1 MSIPHLDP
9 SVNRETILEKLE
21 SKGCVVI
28 DNLIDKST
36 VEQIKSDMVPHL
48 TPTPVKDEFAGRHT
62 KRAGLLISRSPEGR
76 ELVMHPKIL
85 EITEKI
91 LSHSTNFQLH
101 NAQVLAVGPG
111 AELQSIH
118 RDQWAFDFFPFPS
131 GFETTFATMWALT
144 DFTDENGATRL
155 VPGSHKVNET
165 NSEEAFKT
173 SKRLT
178 VNFEKETEPA
188 EMKAGSVLLYT
199 GALYHGAGPNS
210 TESVRIGLT
219 IQYTLGWLRQEENQY
234 VGNSSEV
241 LNELS
246 EDLLRLMGYKGA
258 ASSLGFYD
266 NLKDSIAVIRPDL
279 EKEFNETLK

>member
-1 MSIPHLDP
+1 M
-9 SVNRETILEKLE
+9 TIKYLSSNAEVEDIEAEIK
-21 SKGCVVI
+21 SNGCVI
-28 DNLIDKST
+28 IKDLIDKST
-36 VEQIKSDMVPHL
+36 VEQIKSDLVPHL
-48 TPTPVKDEFAGRHT
+48 TPTPKKDKFAGRHT
-62 KRAGLLISRSPEGR
+62 KRAGLVIARSPKAR
-76 ELVMHPKIL
+76 ELIMHQKVL
-85 EITEKI
+85 EVTEKA

-144 DFTDENGATRL
+144 DFTAENGATRL